1 MQCHIS
7 SRGKAGKESSRGS
20 SILEF
25 LEKFSEHNF
34 SLSNA
39 EGNTSWSL
47 DKALLAIFQE
57 SEKPGFLE
65 VIDFFVL
72 LAYVSLAASR
82 ILF

>member
-7 SRGKAGKESSRGS
+7 SRGKAGKESSRES

-25 LEKFSEHNF
+25 LEKFSENNF

-47 DKALLAIFQE
+47 DRGCIADLPLLKTLLAICQE
-57 SEKPGFLE
+57 SQKLSFLE
-65 VIDFFVL
+65 VIDSFVL
-72 LAYVSLAASR
+72 
-82 ILF
+82 

>member
-7 SRGKAGKESSRGS
+7 SRRKAGKESSRES

-25 LEKFSEHNF
+25 LEKFFENNF

-47 DKALLAIFQE
+47 DRGSIADLPLLKTLLAICQE

-65 VIDFFVL
+65 VIDSFVL
-72 LAYVSLAASR
+72 
-82 ILF
+82 